1 VRLYEIKN
9 SRKVA
14 ALYEQDFFLNIWAIN
29 LIFNLEPP
37 DLHLFVDNPEEPRG
51 VIVNEGD
58 YFWHAYSPD
67 KNLALGMLDSL
78 PWDGQEF
85 GFAGIAEYQAEH
97 LRRRRRMVWENPCY
111 LYVLIEPEEFSG
123 EIGTE
128 INELTLDH
136 TQLVSDVWP
145 HGGHGDERLTYL
157 HDCIKRGPTV
167 AIYRDDRPV
176 AFALVHSDGSMGILH
191 TEPEFRGQGLGRTV
205 STALIRK
212 LVDLDQPVFCYIL
225 RNNLASINLS
235 ESIGL
240 TRIAEV
246 SWMGVT

>member
-9 SRKVA
+9 NRKVI

-51 VIVNEGD
+51 VIVNEGG

-67 KNLALGMLDSL
+67 KNLSLGMLDGL
-78 PWDGQEF
+78 PWGDREF
-85 GFAGIAEYQAEH
+85 GFAGIPEYQAQH
-97 LRRRRRMVWENPCY
+97 LRRRRQVVWENPCY
-111 LYVLIEPEEFSG
+111 LYVLTEPEKFSG
-123 EIGTE
+123 EIVAE
-128 INELTLDH
+128 IEELTPDCV
-136 TQLVSDVWP
+136 QLVSDVWP
-145 HGGHGDERLTYL
+145 HGGHGDGRLTYL
-157 HDCIKRGPTV
+157 HDCIKKGPTA
-167 AIYRDDRPV
+167 AIYQDDRPI

-191 TEPEFRGQGLGRTV
+191 TEPEFREQGWGRLV
-205 STALIRK
+205 STALVRK
-212 LVDLDQPVFCYIL
+212 LLDLDQPVFCYIL
-225 RNNLASINLS
+225 RDNLASINLT
-235 ESIGL
+235 ESMGL